1 MKRKKEILNSNKKE
15 NNNSIFFLN
24 TILRENTTMKEKY
37 NLHWVETDH
46 PELSMETEE
55 DVFKFQD
62 LGVET
67 DVTLLEV
74 IGRLISLEV
83 NPIVNEK
90 YRSYNILR
98 MTIEEIKELYEFD
111 YDFFDNIV
119 LVEGYLLENQLETIR
134 M

>member
-1 MKRKKEILNSNKKE
+1 MKRKKEILNSSKIE

-24 TILRENTTMKEKY
+24 NSIRENIMNKY

-55 DVFKFQD
+55 DVSKFQD

-90 YRSYNILR
+90 YRSHNILR